1 LRGVLL
7 SRAPGAVLADIS
19 HDIPPG
25 DVRAGAYV
33 LGRSWHAF
41 PAGTVYLAVV
51 DPGVGGERAA
61 LAVRCE
67 GRFFVGP
74 DNGLFTPV
82 LDRAEEIA
90 VLAVPPLASPT
101 FHGRDL
107 FAPAAAALA
116 GGSTLRALGPAPQGA
131 LVRLPMSPARRDG
144 GAMIGEVVY
153 IDRFGTLVTN
163 LTPDA
168 AGAVEIAGVR
178 VPLRRTFSDVAPE
191 QPVAY
196 VGSGGTIE
204 LAVRGASAAE
214 RFKAYVGLGVRSEG
228 GG

>member
-1 LRGVLL
+1 MLL
-7 SRAPGAVLADIS
+7 SRAPGAILADIS
-19 HDIPPG
+19 HDIALG

-61 LAVRCE
+61 VAGRCE

-74 DNGLFTPV
+74 DNGLFTSV
-82 LDRAEEIA
+82 LDRADEIA

-101 FHGRDL
+101 FHGRDV

-116 GGSTLRALGPAPQGA
+116 GGLTLRALGPPPQRA

-144 GAMIGEVVY
+144 GAMVGEVVY

-163 LTPDA
+163 LAPDA
-168 AGAVEIAGVR
+168 GDAVEIAGVR

-191 QPVAY
+191 QPVAF

-214 RFKAYVGLGVRSEG
+214 RFKAYVGLGVRGEG
-228 GG
+228 GGH